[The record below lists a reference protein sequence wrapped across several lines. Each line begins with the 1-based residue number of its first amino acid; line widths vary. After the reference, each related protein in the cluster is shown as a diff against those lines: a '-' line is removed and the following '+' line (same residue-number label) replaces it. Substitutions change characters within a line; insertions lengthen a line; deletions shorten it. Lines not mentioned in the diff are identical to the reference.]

1 MPDRHR
7 RRQGDRADQRNQAA
21 PIASTA
27 TTDAR
32 SFVLTGGSPAL
43 CFGPRAE
50 NVHGVDE
57 RVLLPSM
64 VEMAQVL
71 GLLIRDWCGLTTDR
85 PENG

>member
-1 MPDRHR
+1 MTYDGFACEGHTLEDDAPIVTAV
-7 RRQGDRADQRNQAA
+7 GRAIERTSGTW
-21 PIASTA
+21 PRIASTA

-64 VEMAQVL
+64 VETRRCSAS
-71 GLLIRDWCGLTTDR
+71 
-85 PENG
+85 